1 MLIKNALIATASDVY
16 KGDIYIRDGIIS
28 QIGENIDIEEK
39 EAGEIIDAEG
49 NYVIPG
55 GIDVH
60 THFSLDVGIAVS
72 NDDFRTGTIAAA
84 CGGTTSIVDHIG
96 QGPEGSTL
104 RDRIEHYHGLAGGKA
119 VIDYSF
125 HGVIAYDADDRKLK
139 DMEELIKEGIESY
152 KIYMTYGQRIDDN
165 EAIKVLKTAKDNN
178 AIVSVH
184 PENHDTI
191 EYLKTYYVEN
201 GMTSPI
207 YHAKSRPEECE
218 AEAINRIISIAHLV
232 GDAPIY
238 IVHLSSNMGL
248 DYIKMARKRGQKN
261 IFVETCT
268 QYLVLDE
275 EKYNLPDEPILLY
288 CGQMNWKKNIQ
299 RILESCACYAQ
310 SGKPFTLVL
319 AGQGPDV
326 KSIHQKVDEL
336 GLTDRVRF
344 TGHVTG
350 EQDLYGLY
358 ENADLF
364 VFPSLYDTS
373 GMVVRE
379 AAAMGT
385 PSVVVRGCATAEP
398 IIDRQNG
405 FLCDDTTQSL
415 CDVLNMTL
423 SDHAM
428 TKEVGKS
435 ARKTIYLSWDDIASS
450 TVERYQALIERNTK
464 SPKIL

>member
-1 MLIKNALIATASDVY
+1 MRIGQFSDTFLPIVDGVGRVVYHYATALARRGEECYVIAPMSDTGFRGGYPFELVEFISRELPRQKQY
-16 KGDIYIRDGIIS
+16 STGIPQLDTHYDARMRNVQLDIIHAHSPFIAGMEAQRLARRRGIPVIGMFHSRYYDDFYQLTKTEMLANIGVASIVNFYQRCDEVWTVS
-28 QIGENIDIEEK
+28 QSSKETLYDYGYVGEVVVMPNGTPDIEPS
-39 EAGEIIDAEG
+39 AA
-49 NYVIPG
+49 
-55 GIDVH
+55 
-60 THFSLDVGIAVS
+60 
-72 NDDFRTGTIAAA
+72 RAAA
-84 CGGTTSIVDHIG
+84 
-96 QGPEGSTL
+96 
-104 RDRIEHYHGLAGGKA
+104 
-119 VIDYSF
+119 
-125 HGVIAYDADDRKLK
+125 
-139 DMEELIKEGIESY
+139 
-152 KIYMTYGQRIDDN
+152 
-165 EAIKVLKTAKDNN
+165 AK
-178 AIVSVH
+178 
-184 PENHDTI
+184 
-191 EYLKTYYVEN
+191 
-201 GMTSPI
+201 
-207 YHAKSRPEECE
+207 
-218 AEAINRIISIAHLV
+218 
-232 GDAPIY
+232 
-238 IVHLSSNMGL
+238 
-248 DYIKMARKRGQKN
+248 
-261 IFVETCT
+261 
-268 QYLVLDE
+268 

-423 SDHAM
+423 SDRAM
-428 TKEVGKS
+428 TKQVGKS

-464 SPKIL
+464 SPKLL

>member
-1 MLIKNALIATASDVY
+1 MRIGQFSDTFLPIVDGVGRVVYHYATALARRGEECYVIAPMSDTGFRGGYPFELVEFISRELPRQKQY
-16 KGDIYIRDGIIS
+16 STGIPQLDTHYDARMRNVQLDIIHAHSPFIAGMEAQRLARRRGIPVIGMFHSRYYDDFYQLTKTEMLANIGVASIVNFYQRCDEVWTVS
-28 QIGENIDIEEK
+28 QSSKETLYDYGYVGEVVVMPNGTPDIEPS
-39 EAGEIIDAEG
+39 AA
-49 NYVIPG
+49 
-55 GIDVH
+55 
-60 THFSLDVGIAVS
+60 
-72 NDDFRTGTIAAA
+72 RAAA
-84 CGGTTSIVDHIG
+84 
-96 QGPEGSTL
+96 
-104 RDRIEHYHGLAGGKA
+104 
-119 VIDYSF
+119 
-125 HGVIAYDADDRKLK
+125 
-139 DMEELIKEGIESY
+139 
-152 KIYMTYGQRIDDN
+152 
-165 EAIKVLKTAKDNN
+165 AK
-178 AIVSVH
+178 
-184 PENHDTI
+184 
-191 EYLKTYYVEN
+191 
-201 GMTSPI
+201 
-207 YHAKSRPEECE
+207 
-218 AEAINRIISIAHLV
+218 
-232 GDAPIY
+232 
-238 IVHLSSNMGL
+238 
-248 DYIKMARKRGQKN
+248 
-261 IFVETCT
+261 
-268 QYLVLDE
+268 

-428 TKEVGKS
+428 TKQVGKS

-464 SPKIL
+464 SPKLL

>member
-1 MLIKNALIATASDVY
+1 MRIGQFSDTFLPIVDGVGRVVYHYATALARRGEECYVIAPMSDTGFRGGYPFELVEFISRELPRQKQY
-16 KGDIYIRDGIIS
+16 STGIPQLDTHYDARMRNVKLDIIHAHSPFIAGMEAQRLARRRGIPVIGMFHSRYYDDFYQLTKTEMLANIGVASIVNFYQRCDEVWTVS
-28 QIGENIDIEEK
+28 QSSKETLYDYGYVGEVVVMPNGTPDIEPS
-39 EAGEIIDAEG
+39 AA
-49 NYVIPG
+49 
-55 GIDVH
+55 
-60 THFSLDVGIAVS
+60 
-72 NDDFRTGTIAAA
+72 RAAA
-84 CGGTTSIVDHIG
+84 
-96 QGPEGSTL
+96 
-104 RDRIEHYHGLAGGKA
+104 
-119 VIDYSF
+119 
-125 HGVIAYDADDRKLK
+125 
-139 DMEELIKEGIESY
+139 
-152 KIYMTYGQRIDDN
+152 
-165 EAIKVLKTAKDNN
+165 AK
-178 AIVSVH
+178 
-184 PENHDTI
+184 
-191 EYLKTYYVEN
+191 
-201 GMTSPI
+201 
-207 YHAKSRPEECE
+207 
-218 AEAINRIISIAHLV
+218 
-232 GDAPIY
+232 
-238 IVHLSSNMGL
+238 
-248 DYIKMARKRGQKN
+248 
-261 IFVETCT
+261 
-268 QYLVLDE
+268 

-435 ARKTIYLSWDDIASS
+435 ARKTIYLSWDDIAAS

-464 SPKIL
+464 SPKLL

>member
-1 MLIKNALIATASDVY
+1 MRIGQFSDTFLPIVDGVGRVVYHYATALARRGEECYVIAPMSDTGFRGGYPFELVEFISRELPRQKQYSTGIPQLDTHYDARMRNVQLDIIHAHSPFIAGMEAQRLARRRGIPVIGMFHSRYYDDFYQLTKTEMLANIGVASIVNVY
-16 KGDIYIRDGIIS
+16 QRCDEVWTVS
-28 QIGENIDIEEK
+28 QSSKETLYDYGYVGEVVVMPNGTPDIEPS
-39 EAGEIIDAEG
+39 AA
-49 NYVIPG
+49 
-55 GIDVH
+55 
-60 THFSLDVGIAVS
+60 
-72 NDDFRTGTIAAA
+72 RAAA
-84 CGGTTSIVDHIG
+84 
-96 QGPEGSTL
+96 
-104 RDRIEHYHGLAGGKA
+104 
-119 VIDYSF
+119 
-125 HGVIAYDADDRKLK
+125 
-139 DMEELIKEGIESY
+139 
-152 KIYMTYGQRIDDN
+152 
-165 EAIKVLKTAKDNN
+165 AK
-178 AIVSVH
+178 
-184 PENHDTI
+184 
-191 EYLKTYYVEN
+191 
-201 GMTSPI
+201 
-207 YHAKSRPEECE
+207 
-218 AEAINRIISIAHLV
+218 
-232 GDAPIY
+232 
-238 IVHLSSNMGL
+238 
-248 DYIKMARKRGQKN
+248 
-261 IFVETCT
+261 
-268 QYLVLDE
+268 

-423 SDHAM
+423 CDHAM
-428 TKEVGKS
+428 TNEVGKS
-435 ARKTIYLSWDDIASS
+435 ARKTIYLSWDDIAAS

-464 SPKIL
+464 SPKLL